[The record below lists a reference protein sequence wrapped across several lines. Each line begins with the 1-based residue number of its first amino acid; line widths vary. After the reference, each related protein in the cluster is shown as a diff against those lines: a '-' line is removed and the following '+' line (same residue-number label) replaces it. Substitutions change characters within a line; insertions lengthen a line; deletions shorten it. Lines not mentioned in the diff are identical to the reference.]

1 MDVTDRIPADTLKDI
16 FPGVVESVTYKD
28 RVYGMPWLNDVLY
41 LYYNDELLAKAGYN
55 QPPKTWTELKQMGL
69 AAKEKGVVT
78 FPFIEPFKQEEGLTV
93 SFSYYL
99 LAFGGQFVDA
109 DFNPAFNSPEG
120 LAALQFMVD
129 GMKQGLYN
137 PSSLE
142 STYEE
147 VRNTFSQGATLFSLN
162 WAYQLNLAND
172 PNESKIAG
180 HARVALMPGEK
191 LVSATINGGM
201 GLAVTS
207 DSKNPEAAWKYITYL
222 SSQDVQLRYSANA
235 LPIWISLFD
244 DPKLAELQLP
254 MAREMNFIELS
265 KEQYTYIKNR
275 PLVPFYTEMSQIIMR
290 EVQAALTEVK
300 TPQQALADAETA
312 VKKVRDAYM
321 STP

>member
-1 MDVTDRIPADTLKDI
+1 
-16 FPGVVESVTYKD
+16 
-28 RVYGMPWLNDVLY
+28 MPWLNDVLY
-41 LYYNDELLAKAGYN
+41 LYYNDELLAKAGYDK
-55 QPPKTWTELKQMGL
+55 PPKTWTELKEMGM
-69 AAKEKGVVT
+69 AAKEKGVVEY
-78 FPFIEPFKQEEGLTV
+78 PFIEPFRQEEGLTV
-93 SFSYYL
+93 SFAYYL

-120 LAALQFMVD
+120 LAALEYMVD

-137 PSSLE
+137 PASLE

-172 PNESKIAG
+172 PKESKIAG

-265 KEQYTYIKNR
+265 KQQYTYIGNR

-290 EVQAALTEVK
+290 EVQTALTEAK

-321 STP
+321 QAQ